1 MPKLRLD
8 KYLKDQG
15 IASRSEVK
23 ELIKKG
29 LVSVNDVII
38 KDPGTHVNT
47 EEDMINIK
55 GVQVDYR
62 QFVYYMLN
70 KPKGVITAT
79 EDKTLKTVLDLFPE
93 EIRRREVFPVG
104 RLDKDTEGLLII
116 TNNGTFA
123 HNLLSPKKGV
133 KKLYEALLDSF
144 PGERAI
150 KEFEKGIFIGDNYTA
165 LPAQLQYISTN
176 PVIARVEIYEGKFHQ
191 VKRMFKA
198 VGTSVIELKRLR
210 IGDVWL
216 DEALMP
222 GEFRELT
229 PEEILKMSEGRFQ
242 MSEGRFL

>member
-229 PEEILKMSEGRFQ
+229 PEEISRVSGGRF
-242 MSEGRFL
+242 F